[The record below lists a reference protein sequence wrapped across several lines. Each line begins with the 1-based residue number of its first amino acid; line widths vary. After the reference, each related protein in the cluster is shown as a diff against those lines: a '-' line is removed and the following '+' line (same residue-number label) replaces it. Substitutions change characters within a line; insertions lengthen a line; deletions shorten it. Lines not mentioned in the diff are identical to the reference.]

1 MGVMRHI
8 PRETTTATF
17 TVISLFARPDVQ
29 KKNLCKIKTGF
40 PGACD
45 IYDCCSLCNSNN
57 KLSWEHRILRDSND
71 SQFSCA
77 SCTHSHSLHG
87 LLNAKIKSAL

>member
-29 KKNLCKIKTGF
+29 KKIYVKLK
-40 PGACD
+40 PGSQVPV
-45 IYDCCSLCNSNN
+45 IYMIVAVFVTQITN
-57 KLSWEHRILRDSND
+57 
-71 SQFSCA
+71 
-77 SCTHSHSLHG
+77 
-87 LLNAKIKSAL
+87 